1 MNTRII
7 DPDDVYLPWRLAE
20 ARRAAGIPSQAALAR
35 RVGLRRNVY
44 SRTESGSRPN
54 PTWEYVYRIIVGGGL
69 GLEHFFPRDM
79 IISACKRIAAADRNG
94 DK

>member
-1 MNTRII
+1 MTTRTRGPVAA
-7 DPDDVYLPWRLAE
+7 DLPRCLAA
-20 ARRAAGIPSQAALAR
+20 ARRAAGIPSQAELAR
-35 RVGLRRNVY
+35 RVGLRRHQY
-44 SRTESGSRPN
+44 GRMEAGARPN
-54 PTWEYVYRIIVGGGL
+54 PAWEYVYRIIVGGGL